1 MKFQKIIMWVLIL
14 IGVSVVGWLI
24 LKFALG
30 VLVGAIA
37 LIGGIIGYFVGN
49 LAGRLKMKR
58 KMEDRYENQ

>member
-1 MKFQKIIMWVLIL
+1 MKIQKVIMWVLIL

-49 LAGRLKMKR
+49 IAGRLKMKR
-58 KMEDRYENQ
+58 KMQDRYEN